1 MTSIRPGTL
10 ARLAVAIPL
19 VTGLLSARPVTAQEN
34 PPAMEQLP
42 RVVESIESLDDL
54 RERLA
59 TSFLGEGGVEADRE
73 TFTQVCKPVGKKAR
87 SLSEENPWQVRQMAV
102 KYRNPKHEADE
113 EARRIH
119 RLMEEDPDLRG
130 LWIRDTVDGREGIRY
145 FRRITVRQACMECH
159 GPKDDRPEF
168 IRENF
173 PQDRAYGFE
182 VGDLRGV
189 YSVFV
194 PAAGPEGEARGD

>member
-1 MTSIRPGTL
+1 MTPIRPGTL
-10 ARLAVAIPL
+10 ARFAATTLV
-19 VTGLLSARPVTAQEN
+19 VTGLLSARPAAAQEN
-34 PPAMEQLP
+34 TPDTEELP
-42 RVVESIESLDDL
+42 RVVESIERLNDL

-59 TSFLGEGGVEADRE
+59 TSFLGEGGVDADRE

-87 SLSEENPWQVRQMAV
+87 SLSDENPWQVRQMAV
-102 KYRNPKHEADE
+102 KYRNPKHEADR

-119 RLMEEDPDLRG
+119 RLMEEDPELRG

-159 GPKDDRPEF
+159 GAKEARPEF
-168 IRENF
+168 IEENY
-173 PQDRAYGFE
+173 PEDRAYGFE

-194 PAAGPEGEARGD
+194 PAGGPDGEARGD

>member
-1 MTSIRPGTL
+1 MTPIRPGTL
-10 ARLAVAIPL
+10 ARCAVAILL
-19 VTGLLSARPVTAQEN
+19 VSGLLSARPATAQEN

-73 TFTQVCKPVGKKAR
+73 TFTQVCRPVGKKAR

-145 FRRITVRQACMECH
+145 FRRITVRQSCMECH
-159 GPKDDRPEF
+159 GAKEDRPEF
-168 IRENF
+168 IQENF
-173 PQDRAYGFE
+173 PEDRAHGFE

-194 PAAGPEGEARGD
+194 PTAGPDGEARGD